1 MQITSNSDK
10 LVAQLQTFSK
20 EFKLNL
26 EHMVSRFAEEV
37 AIEASRN
44 TPVGSPDDYPNL
56 YKLRRDKYGIPI
68 EAGFHAGGWVYSE
81 SSNIPFVPKINSPLE
96 MKNDVFGEASGQYK
110 LGDTFYIGANGPAY
124 IQLNNIVSENNPNG
138 IMKPTMET
146 VKTVIESDLKRY
158 YDER

>member
-10 LVAQLQTFSK
+10 LVVQLETFSK
-20 EFKLNL
+20 QFKNNL
-26 EHMVSRFAEEV
+26 EHMVVRFAEDV

-44 TPVGSPDDYPNL
+44 TPVGSPDDYPRL

-81 SSNIPFVPKINSPLE
+81 SSNVPFVPKINSPLE
-96 MKNDVFGEASGQYK
+96 MQNDVFGEASGQYK

-124 IQLNNIVSENNPNG
+124 VKLEQGLSDQAPEG
-138 IMKPTMET
+138 IMKPTLDT
-146 VKTVIESDLKRY
+146 IKAVIESDLKRY
-158 YDER
+158 YDEA